1 MSVSRS
7 ALEALSNGR
16 AAVRGVCFALLL
28 WPAFVVAAASAAEKR
43 DCSSVAYDDD
53 LSNLSLAA
61 VAGGKVS
68 FVANESDKAGCPS
81 ASAPCKSRAFLVD
94 KDVVVLDGRREG
106 GYVCAGFINA
116 KGEETDGWLPAASVK
131 SASPSPNWI
140 GVWKRD
146 TSSKIDITRKS
157 NDAAEV
163 SGYAT
168 YGVGAATH
176 EGDIDG
182 TIDPR
187 QAAQSFAS
195 DGDKQ
200 VAYEK
205 AGQYDCAVR
214 LRQLGAF
221 LFVSDNNNCGGA
233 NVSFSGLYTRR

>member
-1 MSVSRS
+1 MRVNGS
-7 ALEALSNGR
+7 ASEGLPSGR
-16 AAVRGVCFALLL
+16 AVFLGVCLAALL
-28 WPAFVVAAASAAEKR
+28 WPAFLAGAAGAAGKR

-53 LSNLSLAA
+53 LSNLSLG
-61 VAGGKVS
+61 VVIGSKVN
-68 FVANESDKAGCPS
+68 FVASESDKAGCPS
-81 ASAPCKSRAFLVD
+81 ASAACKSRAFVVE
-94 KDVVVLDGRREG
+94 KDVVVLDGRQEG
-106 GYVCAGFINA
+106 GYLCAGFVNA
-116 KGEETDGWLPAASVK
+116 KGEETDGWLTTGSVKPASVP
-131 SASPSPNWI
+131 PSWI

-157 NDAAEV
+157 DDAAEV

-168 YGVGAATH
+168 HGVGAATH

-187 QAAQSFAS
+187 QPLQSFAL

-200 VAYEK
+200 VAYDK
-205 AGQYDCAVR
+205 AGQYDCAVK

-233 NVSFSGLYTRR
+233 NVSFSGLYKRR